1 MRMETRDG
9 NKRRIENPD
18 NKGGR
23 KRENK
28 KTKYRG
34 TKYRKRSEGAE
45 SQRQTDGRNLKE
57 NHEKTY

>member
-1 MRMETRDG
+1 MEIKEEQKIQTTKEG
-9 NKRRIENPD
+9 EIE
-18 NKGGR
+18 KT
-23 KRENK
+23 K
-28 KTKYRG
+28 KTKYRS